1 MRKLAVIA
9 WLFAGWGLCATNPAT
24 ACRYNVRDTGFVDL
38 GASYY
43 GFAWTGPVSAPGN
56 LLSEPDA
63 GKFTPSD
70 SLRTALRDTNLL
82 FLENPTTKKTPPGT
96 TSQPPADDENPAVQ
110 ITITAPDGRELSL
123 PCPEDADSA
132 AMVAQ
137 LVDSPL
143 QRELID
149 RLLGCHSI
157 VLLVEGV
164 DEAENKAARDLI
176 EQTLEETQKASA
188 LWPKPIDHPPEM
200 VFLLQ
205 SEKNKER
212 LLLWCLE
219 VDADIPDPQFVVLF
233 GRGRKL
239 GPALTLDEVRAG
251 ELFELLSIVSMDCE
265 CEYNIAP
272 LVGPMI
278 PHRWTTEHEAQ
289 VVNLLGF
296 DPGNPLVQSEVRHI
310 LARGPG
316 NGRSILEAQNDPA
329 LGYEEILFPDVI
341 ATPEPK
347 TPTNNSSETGLATET
362 GEITVAMSATKPHE
376 PAIASPAT
384 ESPSATPATHS
395 LDDGNET
402 IATTSLQNGIWLAVV
417 MVALVAIIGSVV
429 ILRSATR

>member
-1 MRKLAVIA
+1 
-9 WLFAGWGLCATNPAT
+9 
-24 ACRYNVRDTGFVDL
+24 
-38 GASYY
+38 
-43 GFAWTGPVSAPGN
+43 
-56 LLSEPDA
+56 
-63 GKFTPSD
+63 
-70 SLRTALRDTNLL
+70 
-82 FLENPTTKKTPPGT
+82 
-96 TSQPPADDENPAVQ
+96 
-110 ITITAPDGRELSL
+110 
-123 PCPEDADSA
+123 
-132 AMVAQ
+132 
-137 LVDSPL
+137 
-143 QRELID
+143 
-149 RLLGCHSI
+149 
-157 VLLVEGV
+157 
-164 DEAENKAARDLI
+164 
-176 EQTLEETQKASA
+176 
-188 LWPKPIDHPPEM
+188 
-200 VFLLQ
+200 
-205 SEKNKER
+205 
-212 LLLWCLE
+212 
-219 VDADIPDPQFVVLF
+219 
-233 GRGRKL
+233 
-239 GPALTLDEVRAG
+239 
-251 ELFELLSIVSMDCE
+251 MDCE
-265 CEYNIAP
+265 CEYNVAP